1 MGKETYI
8 DARYAAFEAAVPA
21 DLAGKEDY
29 YVEIVAGTR
38 TIQLYNAGVAI
49 GVLTERLQGSGTWS
63 VRLLGCGGTY
73 RARANGAIAHLADVK
88 AEAGGKAVDQAGAG
102 RALGYLISPVAGAVA
117 GDVCEILDVLA

>member
-8 DARYAAFEAAVPA
+8 DDRYAAFEANVPA

-29 YVEIVAGTR
+29 YVELVGGTR
-38 TIQLYNAGVAI
+38 KIQLYAGGVVI
-49 GVLTERLQGSGTWS
+49 GVLQERVQNSKDWT

-73 RARANGAIAHLADVK
+73 RVKASGAIAHLADVK
-88 AEAGGKAVDQAGAG
+88 AANGGTAVDQGGAG

-117 GDVCEILDVLA
+117 NDVCEILDVLA